1 MQVNEFGRTG
11 MIGIRLRILEAE
23 VLKMMDS
30 NSELL
35 TYIHQNSEMGK
46 DTLRQLIGVT
56 NDPGFQLLLQSQ
68 FSEYNAVNNISA
80 QKLKA
85 RHKEAKDINPLTKA
99 SAYLSINL
107 NTLANKKPSRL
118 SEMIIKGSTM
128 GVIDIT
134 RKINEYQ
141 MTADKDVVD
150 LAGTLLNIEEKNIE
164 ECKKYL

>member
-1 MQVNEFGRTG
+1 
-11 MIGIRLRILEAE
+11 
-23 VLKMMDS
+23 MMDS

-46 DTLRQLIGVT
+46 DTLRQLMGMT
-56 NDPGFQLLLQSQ
+56 NDPGFNLLLRSQ
-68 FSEYNAVNNISA
+68 FSEYNAVGSISER
-80 QKLKA
+80 KLKEH
-85 RHKEAKDINPLTKA
+85 HKEARDIGPLTKA

-107 NTLANKKPSRL
+107 NTLTNKKPSHI
-118 SEMIIKGSTM
+118 SEMIIQGSTM

-141 MTADKDVVD
+141 MTADKDVID
-150 LAGTLLNIEEKNIE
+150 LASNLLNIEEKNIE